1 MVRERVRSLGR
12 ALRQQPYEAAL
23 SVAWLSGLVPMVT
36 GRGSAAVARV
46 LPSWSFH
53 ILGGVIALGGM
64 LTLAGL
70 VLAGLSVD
78 DVRRVVARR
87 LEQSGQI
94 MISGVLMVIGAGA
107 VSFGAAGAVTG
118 GVYLALAAATVTRAV
133 VIAET
138 FRVAGR
144 LQ

>member
-1 MVRERVRSLGR
+1 MVHERVRSVGR
-12 ALRQQPYEAAL
+12 VLRQQPYEAAL
-23 SVAWLSGLVPMVT
+23 SVAWLSGVVQMVT

-46 LPSWSFH
+46 LPPWSFH

-70 VLAGLSVD
+70 VMAGWSVD

-94 MISGVLMVIGAGA
+94 MISGVLMVIGVGA
-107 VSFGAAGAVTG
+107 VSYGSVGAVTG
-118 GVYLALAAATVTRAV
+118 AVYLALAAATVTRAAT
-133 VIAET
+133 IAET
-138 FRVAGR
+138 FRTAGR